1 MPLLLRMCTETDM
14 THVHDQ
20 LEIKKRQTDAKAR
33 VTQYFKRESK

>member
-1 MPLLLRMCTETDM
+1 MAR
-14 THVHDQ
+14 VYDQ

>member
-1 MPLLLRMCTETDM
+1 MWTEPDM
-14 THVHDQ
+14 MRVHYQ